1 MEAHQ
6 FDWIMAPSSIEKV
19 PFFLRLSYPSI
30 GDSSTSF
37 LFIFFAFKE
46 SVLVFVRR
54 EKRTA
59 THRDELMNWI
69 LFFFNNKTTITIAE
83 RRSIMALSSFD
94 LLDFFFVFSSERN
107 KTVSTNCQLTA

>member
-37 LFIFFAFKE
+37 LFFFCIQRIGFG
-46 SVLVFVRR
+46 LR
-54 EKRTA
+54 
-59 THRDELMNWI
+59 
-69 LFFFNNKTTITIAE
+69 
-83 RRSIMALSSFD
+83 
-94 LLDFFFVFSSERN
+94 
-107 KTVSTNCQLTA
+107 